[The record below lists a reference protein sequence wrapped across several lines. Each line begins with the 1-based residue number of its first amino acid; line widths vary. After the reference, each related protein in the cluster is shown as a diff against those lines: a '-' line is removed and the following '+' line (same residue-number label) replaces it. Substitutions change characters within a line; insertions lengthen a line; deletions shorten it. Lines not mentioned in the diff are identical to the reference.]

1 MSHYPILSSMG
12 VQNPVQIIG
21 YTLTQPRPDM
31 DILRIRYERP
41 KGSFLP
47 VVRSYTFGRL
57 QRVQVMDGAMNQ
69 SELVFEISPVLSKAI
84 LELDSIVQ
92 SKQDRN
98 ELKQQILSEI
108 QRVQEEF
115 TAELNALRQLVE
127 RLDQ

>member
-1 MSHYPILSSMG
+1 MSQYSTLNSMG
-12 VQNPVQIIG
+12 VQNPMQIIG

-47 VVRSYTFGRL
+47 VVRSYTFGRS
-57 QRVQVMDGAMNQ
+57 QRTQVSDGAMNQ

-92 SKQDRN
+92 AKQDRS
-98 ELKQQILSEI
+98 ELKAQILDEI
-108 QRVQEEF
+108 ERLQEEWN
-115 TAELNALRQLVE
+115 AELNSLKQLVN
-127 RLDQ
+127 RLEN

>member
-1 MSHYPILSSMG
+1 MSQYSTLSSMG
-12 VQNPVQIIG
+12 VQNPMQIIG

-47 VVRSYTFGRL
+47 VVRSYTFGRS
-57 QRVQVMDGAMNQ
+57 QRTQVSDGARSQ
-69 SELVFEISPVLSKAI
+69 AELIFEISPVLSKAI

-98 ELKQQILSEI
+98 ELKLQILGEI
-108 QRVQEEF
+108 GRLQEEF
-115 TAELNALRQLVE
+115 NAELNSLKQLVE
-127 RLDQ
+127 RLES

>member
-1 MSHYPILSSMG
+1 MSQYSTLNSMG
-12 VQNPVQIIG
+12 VQNPMQIIG

-47 VVRSYTFGRL
+47 VVRSYTFGRS
-57 QRVQVMDGAMNQ
+57 QRTQVSDGAMNQ

-92 SKQDRN
+92 SKQDRS
-98 ELKQQILSEI
+98 ELKAQILDEI
-108 QRVQEEF
+108 ERLQEEWN
-115 TAELNALRQLVE
+115 AELNSLKQLVE
-127 RLDQ
+127 RLEN

>member
-1 MSHYPILSSMG
+1 MSQYSTLSSMG
-12 VQNPVQIIG
+12 VQNPMQIIG

-47 VVRSYTFGRL
+47 VVRSYTFGRS
-57 QRVQVMDGAMNQ
+57 QRIQVSDGAMSQ

-84 LELDSIVQ
+84 LELDSIVH

-98 ELKQQILSEI
+98 EMKVQILSEI
-108 QRVQEEF
+108 ERIQEEF
-115 TAELNALRQLVE
+115 NAELNSLKQLVE
-127 RLDQ
+127 RLEN

>member
-1 MSHYPILSSMG
+1 MSQYSTLNSMG
-12 VQNPVQIIG
+12 VQNPMQIIG

-47 VVRSYTFGRL
+47 VVRSYTFGRS
-57 QRVQVMDGAMNQ
+57 QRTQVSDGAMNQ

-92 SKQDRN
+92 SKQDRS
-98 ELKQQILSEI
+98 ELKAQILDEI
-108 QRVQEEF
+108 ERLQEEWN
-115 TAELNALRQLVE
+115 AELNSLKQLVN
-127 RLDQ
+127 RLEN